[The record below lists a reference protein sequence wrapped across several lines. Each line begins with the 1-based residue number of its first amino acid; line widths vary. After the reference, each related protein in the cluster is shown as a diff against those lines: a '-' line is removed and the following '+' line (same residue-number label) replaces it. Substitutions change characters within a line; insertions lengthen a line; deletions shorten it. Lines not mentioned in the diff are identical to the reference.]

1 MNKEI
6 LEEALSGF
14 SERSYHVGL
23 HTVLSHTIHKQRKFK
38 DQISDDEL
46 IMLCVLILT
55 FLLEADYSDYP
66 VTTKE
71 IGELLKEVFEQLYQT
86 SLSDAAM
93 HELTEFLMIS
103 VLQNEGNAFIFRSL
117 DFEKGGIKEKEY
129 RLIREEKK
137 EVNGVLKEV
146 YVLLNQGR
154 QLLYGTKEIQDNYG
168 VNYEEMRISYLISK
182 RRFSQANVA
191 AMEACKIAK
200 NNISEM
206 QQFIKKTNRGFTLAL
221 EREFNTVYD
230 QALSSLREKKEF
242 SEGLKAQIELIY
254 EEIKIGE
261 SNEERL
267 KNLEEVVAVQKTLSR
282 LLSLHQRMLTTMLK
296 LNKAYDEAI
305 VNYELFE
312 MKGLNF
318 EKDVLKVVEDHPYA
332 MFNTFDLFRLLG
344 YPRLKPLVNPLV
356 FYKEQPSLKQKTY
369 SSKVSEVQLTREE
382 VENSFLAEQQL
393 KRQTQ
398 REEMKQICRALIS
411 ELERNHGELEL
422 KTWIAQLEE
431 DDSEATMSWFGKE
444 TFRYVLATLF
454 SKDQVID
461 IKRLKKMR
469 SKFQLL
475 SDVVDFELA
484 LAELSEDLPYLE
496 KINHLYIQQTENPK
510 DVFEYAYQVKE
521 NDLYIPYEVALNNFI
536 IKGEWRSNES

>member
-6 LEEALSGF
+6 LEETLNGF
-14 SERSYHVGL
+14 SERGYHVGL
-23 HTVLSHTIHKQRKFK
+23 YTILSQSIHKQRRFK
-38 DQISDDEL
+38 DDISDDEL

-55 FLLEADYSDYP
+55 FLSEADYADYP
-66 VTTKE
+66 VTQKE
-71 IGELLKEVFEQLYQT
+71 IEALLKEVFEKLYET
-86 SLSDAAM
+86 SLSDEMAK
-93 HELTEFLMIS
+93 ELCEFLMIS
-103 VLQNEGNAFIFRSL
+103 VLQNEGNPFSFRSL
-117 DFEKGGIKEKEY
+117 DFEKGGTKKEEY
-129 RLIREEKK
+129 RFIKEEKK
-137 EVNGVLKEV
+137 EINGVRKEV

-154 QLLYGTKEIQDNYG
+154 QLLYGTKEIQDSYE
-168 VNYEEMRISYLISK
+168 VNLEEMRISYLISK

-221 EREFNTVYD
+221 EREFNAVYD

-254 EEIKIGE
+254 EEIKAGV

-267 KNLEEVVAVQKTLSR
+267 KNLEEVVEVQKTLSR

-332 MFNTFDLFRLLG
+332 IFNTFDLFRTLG
-344 YPRLKPLVNPLV
+344 KPQFKPVVNPLV
-356 FYKEQPSLKQKTY
+356 FYSEQHSLKGRTFSDKTPA
-369 SSKVSEVQLTREE
+369 VSLVGEA
-382 VENSFLAEQQL
+382 VENSFLIEQQL

-398 REEMKQICRALIS
+398 REEMKQICRALLN
-411 ELERNHGELEL
+411 ELERTNGELEL
-422 KTWIAQLEE
+422 KVWIAQLEE
-431 DDSEATMSWFGKE
+431 DDSETTVSWFGKE

-454 SKDQVID
+454 SKDQTID
-461 IKRLKKMR
+461 INRLKKMR

-484 LAELSEDLPYLE
+484 LAELSEEIPYLE
-496 KINHLYIQQTENPK
+496 TINHLYIQQTENPK

-521 NDLYIPYEVALNNFI
+521 NDLYSHYEVTLNNFI